1 MRLMQVGAMLF
12 ALGGAAVGQDQPP
25 KVEAPKAA
33 EIKVPAGFTK
43 VATVEGITEYK
54 LKNGLRLLLL
64 QDASQPKVTVNN
76 TIFVGSRHE
85 GYGET
90 GMAHLLEHM
99 VFKGC
104 PKFTDVPKAIR
115 DHGAITFNGTTWLDR
130 TNYYC
135 TFPSNDDNLEF
146 GIELE
151 ADRMANSF
159 IKREDLVSEFTV
171 VRNEFESGE
180 NSPERIL
187 SQRMVAT
194 AFEWHNY
201 GKSTIGNKTDIER
214 VPIDNLKAFY
224 KKYYRPDNAMLIVAG
239 AFDPSKALA
248 LVDKHFG
255 GLKNPEEPLPKTYTE
270 EPAQDGERQVILRR
284 VGKVGATG
292 VVYHIPAAAHPDFPA
307 VEVLEAT
314 LTDAPSG
321 RVYKALVES
330 KKASA
335 IAGNAYAL
343 HDPGFIEIGVTTEPK
358 DTEVARETLINTLE
372 KLSDQPITKEEVDR
386 AKQNLL
392 KGRERAL
399 TNSQRF
405 AIELSDWAS
414 SGDWRLFFVHRDR
427 VEKVTAEDVNR
438 VAKTYLLRSNRTV
451 GIYIPTEKSER
462 AEVPAAPAI
471 ATLVDNYKGRAAVA
485 QGEVFDPTP
494 ENIEQR
500 VKRGTIGEGMQYA
513 ALAKKTRG
521 EIVTMTMNIRVG
533 NAESL
538 AGKNAAFDFVGDLM
552 MRGTKTKTRQQINDE
567 LSKLGA
573 VLSITTDGDAK
584 IGVVDVS
591 LTAKKK
597 DLPAALAIMNE
608 ILREPSFPEKEF
620 EVLKRQ
626 AIDQLE
632 QGKTEPVVLARTAL
646 MRKMM
651 PYDKTDVRYLPTMD
665 EAAERLKTVTLDN
678 VKKLY
683 AEQLGSGAGEVAI
696 VGDFDTEATIKQLDG
711 ILKGWKSAVAY
722 KRIEKPYKPTV
733 GSTETINTPDKANAL
748 YLAGMTTEVSD
759 SDPDYAALAIGNFL
773 LGEAPLSSRISNR
786 IRGKDGLSYGA
797 GSNISA
803 SPVEKTGVMILFA
816 ITNPKNLDKVDAA
829 MSEEVSKF
837 LKEGVS
843 ASELEDA
850 KKAWIAAKKGDRTND
865 RALAAQLSGALYAK
879 RDMRYYDNLEK
890 KMEQVQPGDVKA
902 AFDKLVDQ
910 KRLVIIKAGDV
921 KKGDEE
927 NKKDEKKK
935 QEKKDEKKSD
945 K

>member
-1 MRLMQVGAMLF
+1 MRFLSVGAVLL
-12 ALGGAAVGQDQPP
+12 ALGSAAVGQAPP
-25 KVEAPKAA
+25 QKPTPVKPVEVKL
-33 EIKVPAGFTK
+33 PAGITK
-43 VATVEGITEYK
+43 VVTVEGITEYK

-64 QDASQPKVTVNN
+64 QDPSQPKVTVNN

-99 VFKGC
+99 VFKGT
-104 PKFTDVPKAIR
+104 PKFNDVPKAIR

-151 ADRMANSF
+151 ADRMMNSF
-159 IKREDLVSEFTV
+159 VKREDLVSEFTV

-239 AFDPSKALA
+239 SFDPNKALS

-270 EPAQDGERQVILRR
+270 EPAQDGERLVTLRR

-307 VEVLEAT
+307 VEVLESA

-321 RVYKALVES
+321 RVYKALVET

-335 IAGNAYAL
+335 ISGNAFGL
-343 HDPGFIEIGVTTEPK
+343 HDPGMLEIGATTEPK
-358 DTEVARETLINTLE
+358 NTEDARDTLVNTLE
-372 KLSDQPITKEEVDR
+372 KLADHPITKEEVDR
-386 AKQNLL
+386 AKQALL

-414 SGDWRLFFVHRDR
+414 SGDWRLFFIHRDR
-427 VEKVTAEDVNR
+427 LEKVTVDDVNR
-438 VAKTYLLRSNRTV
+438 VAKAYLLRANRTV

-462 AEVPAAPAI
+462 ADVPPAPAI
-471 ATLVDNYKGRAAVA
+471 ATLVDDYKGRDAVA
-485 QGEVFDPTP
+485 QGEAFDPTP

-500 VKRGTIGEGMQYA
+500 VKRGTVGQGMQYA
-513 ALAKKTRG
+513 ALSKKTRG
-521 EIVTMTMNIRVG
+521 EMVTMTMNIRTG

-538 AGKNAAFDFVGDLM
+538 AGKNVAFDFVGDLM
-552 MRGTKTKTRQQINDE
+552 MRGTKSRTRQQINDE
-567 LSKLGA
+567 LNRLGA
-573 VLSITTDGDAK
+573 TLSVSTDGDAK
-584 IGVVDVS
+584 IGIVEVG

-597 DLPAALAIMNE
+597 DFPAALAILGE

-620 EVLKRQ
+620 EVIKRT
-626 AIDQLE
+626 AIDELE
-632 QGKTEPVVLARTAL
+632 KGKAEPILLARNAL

-651 PYDKTDVRYLPTMD
+651 PYEKTDVRYMPTLD
-665 EAAERLKTVTLDN
+665 EAAERLKAAKLDD

-683 AEQLGSGAGEVAI
+683 AEQLASAAGEVAI
-696 VGDFDTEATIKQLDG
+696 VGDFDVDATVKQLDG
-711 ILKGWKSAVAY
+711 ILKGWTSAVPY
-722 KRIEKPYKPTV
+722 KRIEKPYKPTA

-748 YLAGMTTEVSD
+748 FLAGMTTEVSD
-759 SDPDYAALAIGNFL
+759 TDPNYAALAIGNFL

-797 GSNISA
+797 GSNIGA
-803 SPVEKTGVMILFA
+803 SSVEKSGVMILFA

-829 MSEEVSKF
+829 MGEEVGKF

-865 RALAAQLSGALYAK
+865 RALAGQLSGALFAK
-879 RDMRYYDNLEK
+879 RDMRYYDDLEK

-921 KKGDEE
+921 KKGEEE

-935 QEKKDEKKSD
+935 EEKKSD

>member
-1 MRLMQVGAMLF
+1 MRFLSVGAVLI
-12 ALGGAAVGQDQPP
+12 ALGGAVVGQAPPP
-25 KVEAPKAA
+25 KPAPVKQVEVKL
-33 EIKVPAGFTK
+33 PAGITK
-43 VATVEGITEYK
+43 VVTVEGITEYK

-64 QDASQPKVTVNN
+64 QDPSQPKVTVNN

-115 DHGAITFNGTTWLDR
+115 DHGAINFNGTTSLDR

-135 TFPSNDDNLEF
+135 TFPANDDNLEF

-151 ADRMANSF
+151 ADRMMNSF

-171 VRNEFESGE
+171 VRNEFEAGE

-187 SQRMVAT
+187 SQRMIAS

-239 AFDPSKALA
+239 SFDPSKALT

-255 GLKNPEEPLPKTYTE
+255 GLKNPEDPLPKTYTE
-270 EPAQDGERQVILRR
+270 EPAQDGERLVTLRR

-292 VVYHIPAAAHPDFPA
+292 VVYHIPAAAHPDFAA
-307 VEVLEAT
+307 VEVLEST

-321 RVYKALVES
+321 RVYKALVET
-330 KKASA
+330 KKASSIQGFA
-335 IAGNAYAL
+335 FAL
-343 HDPGFIEIGVTTEPK
+343 HDPGFMAIGGTTEPK
-358 DTEVARETLINTLE
+358 NTEAARDILIATLE
-372 KLSDQPITKEEVDR
+372 KLVDQPITKEETDR
-386 AKQNLL
+386 AKQTLL
-392 KGRERAL
+392 KDRERAL
-399 TNSQRF
+399 TNSQNF
-405 AIELSDWAS
+405 AVELSDSAS
-414 SGDWRLFFVHRDR
+414 SGDWRLFFIHRDR
-427 VEKVTAEDVNR
+427 LEKVTADDVNR
-438 VAKTYLLRSNRTV
+438 VAKKYLVRSNRTV
-451 GIYIPTEKSER
+451 GIYIPTEKAER
-462 AEVPAAPAI
+462 AEVPVAPAI
-471 ATLVDNYKGRAAVA
+471 ATLVDSYKGRDAVA
-485 QGEVFDPTP
+485 QGEAFDPTP
-494 ENIEQR
+494 ENIEKR
-500 VKRGTIGEGMQYA
+500 VKRGTVGQGMQYA

-521 EIVTMTMNIRVG
+521 EMVTMTMAIRVG
-533 NAESL
+533 NAQSL
-538 AGKNAAFDFVGDLM
+538 QGKNAPFDFLGDLL

-573 VLSITTDGDAK
+573 TLAITTDGDAK
-584 IGVVDVS
+584 IGVIDVS
-591 LTAKKK
+591 MSAKKK
-597 DLPAALAIMNE
+597 DFAAAMAILGE

-620 EVLKRQ
+620 EVIKRT
-626 AIDQLE
+626 AIDGLE
-632 QGKTEPVVLARTAL
+632 KGKTEPMLLARNAL

-651 PYDKTDVRYLPTMD
+651 PYEKTDVRYMPTLD
-665 EAAERLKTVTLDN
+665 EAAERLKAAKLDD

-683 AEQLGSGAGEVAI
+683 AEQLASAAGEVAV
-696 VGDFDTEATIKQLDG
+696 VGDFDVDATIKQLDG
-711 ILKGWKSAVAY
+711 ILKGWTSTVPY

-733 GSTETINTPDKANAL
+733 GLTETINTPDKANAL
-748 YLAGMTTEVSD
+748 FLAGMTTEVSD

-797 GSNISA
+797 GSNIGA
-803 SPVEKTGVMILFA
+803 SSIEKSGVMILFA
-816 ITNPKNLDKVDAA
+816 ITNPKNLDKVDSA
-829 MSEEVSKF
+829 MAEEVSKF

-850 KKAWIAAKKGDRTND
+850 KKAWIASKKGDRAND
-865 RALAAQLSGALYAK
+865 NVLASQLSSALFAK
-879 RDMRYYDNLEK
+879 RDMRYYDDLEK

-921 KKGDEE
+921 KKGEE
-927 NKKDEKKK
+927 DNKKDEKKK
-935 QEKKDEKKSD
+935 EEKKSD